1 MFTYWC
7 LSYIVHIYYL
17 DLSEGMLINLQD
29 WEITAASEKLAE
41 CQETILNLGKQLKA
55 LAPPREA
62 ALFDK
67 VIATPTDTVTTT
79 ATTTITATAT
89 TTTPPKDKITNQRS
103 SLLDQMLAEDD
114 AASKYLK
121 YRNTKEID
129 GNSTRKDNGAFQPL
143 EKILVLNGIIHE
155 DDDATAGS
163 LAIVPSKKQGG
174 GSLWR
179 KLLWRKKKGNIKK
192 PPLPFCP

>member
-1 MFTYWC
+1 MFTNWC
-7 LSYIVHIYYL
+7 LKLYCTHYL
-17 DLSEGMLINLQD
+17 DLSEGLLINLQD

-55 LAPPREA
+55 LAAPREA

-67 VIATPTDTVTTT
+67 VIATPTDTVTS
-79 ATTTITATAT
+79 TTITAIAT
-89 TTTPPKDKITNQRS
+89 TPTPPKDQIMNQRS

-114 AASKYLK
+114 SAAKYLK
-121 YRNTKEID
+121 FRKTKETD
-129 GNSTRKDNGAFQPL
+129 GNSTRKDNGAFQTL
-143 EKILVLNGIIHE
+143 EKILVLNGVKRE

-163 LAIVPSKKQGG
+163 LAIVPSKKRGG

-179 KLLWRKKKGNIKK
+179 KLLWRKKTVNSKK
-192 PPLPFCP
+192 LPLPFCP